1 MLFVEVAGLIL
12 SHHLWTV
19 SVSISAIF
27 LEVMEESIFG
37 SFVGFNSKVFS
48 SDLVVFFFY
57 CVVSTLGVTS
67 FYLSYT
73 CETLDL
79 RDENIAFDNVAMT
92 KLCVSSL
99 AYACILDVYNFRNLS

>member
-48 SDLVVFFFY
+48 SDLVVFFFS
-57 CVVSTLGVTS
+57 CVVSTLGFTPFIFLILVKLLI
-67 FYLSYT
+67 YGMKKLLS
-73 CETLDL
+73 
-79 RDENIAFDNVAMT
+79 IMWQ
-92 KLCVSSL
+92 
-99 AYACILDVYNFRNLS
+99 